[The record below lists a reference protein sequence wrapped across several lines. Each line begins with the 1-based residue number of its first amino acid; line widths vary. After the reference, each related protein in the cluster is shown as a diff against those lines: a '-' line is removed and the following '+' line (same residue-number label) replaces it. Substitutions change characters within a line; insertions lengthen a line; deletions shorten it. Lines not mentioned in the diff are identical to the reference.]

1 MTKEQI
7 QTILKEKIASEI
19 LNLPERKLLVDE
31 PIISSG
37 VIDSFSL
44 VDLAMLVEDEFGV
57 IIEDTELNTD
67 NFDTIQGL
75 AEIIFA
81 RK

>member
-1 MTKEQI
+1 MKIEQI
-7 QTILKEKIASEI
+7 KSLLQEKIAADI
-19 LNLPERKLLVDE
+19 LDLPERKIEFGE
-31 PIISSG
+31 PLISSG

-67 NFDTIQGL
+67 NFDDINSL
-75 AEIIFA
+75 ANIILA
-81 RK
+81 RM